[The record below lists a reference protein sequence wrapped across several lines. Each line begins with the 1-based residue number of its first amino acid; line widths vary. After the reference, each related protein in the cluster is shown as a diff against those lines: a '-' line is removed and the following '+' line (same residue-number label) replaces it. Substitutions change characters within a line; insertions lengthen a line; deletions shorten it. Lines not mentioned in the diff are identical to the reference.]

1 MRKHKIK
8 GHFFTPSIHLSIPS
22 HPSAQFALSVLVS
35 ACVAASRLRRLL
47 ALAALLS
54 VMKIGESL
62 ERLPYLHSVGRWRM
76 GKSAEGRVGEW
87 ASRRS
92 NAFRY
97 TFRYAFRYA
106 FRYVFRYALSHVF
119 GYALRYAFRYTF
131 RYAFR
136 YALKFRRRLTLQ
148 VSYSRTSLTMINFY
162 SVHSIRQ

>member
-1 MRKHKIK
+1 MRKNKIK

-54 VMKIGESL
+54 VMKIGESRDAS
-62 ERLPYLHSVGRWRM
+62 RLPYLPSVGRRRM
-76 GKSAEGRVGEW
+76 GKSAEGRVGGW

-119 GYALRYAFRYTF
+119 GYALRYAFRY
-131 RYAFR
+131 AFR